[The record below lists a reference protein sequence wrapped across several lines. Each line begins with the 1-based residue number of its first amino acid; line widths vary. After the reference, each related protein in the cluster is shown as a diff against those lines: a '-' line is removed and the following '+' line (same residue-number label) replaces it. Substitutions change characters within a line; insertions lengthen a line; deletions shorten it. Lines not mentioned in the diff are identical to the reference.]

1 MNPRSE
7 EIKKQDIIDN
17 LTWDDSVNANDVNVR
32 VENSTAVLE
41 GTISSYAE
49 KLAAERNALD
59 VPGINV
65 VENNLTVLLPA
76 TINLPSDAEITSNI
90 ENKLLWDSQIDST
103 KINVQTIDGVVTL
116 SGEVDTYW
124 EKNQAEDLALSTLG
138 VIDVINNLT
147 VVLTKSLVDLDIE
160 SDIKAA
166 YRRSAVIDENKIGVS
181 VNNGIV
187 TLTGTVSDYFTKYR
201 AYRIA
206 TYTSGVVDVIDD
218 IVVI

>member
-41 GTISSYAE
+41 GTVSSYAE

-206 TYTSGVVDVIDD
+206 TYTSGVVDVIND

>member
-1 MNPRSE
+1 MNPKSE